1 MRNFAENMELERIA
15 FFAGSFDPFTVGH
28 QSVVERGLQLFD
40 RIVIGVGI
48 NAEKTAAEDIDARV
62 ADILEVFGDDPR
74 IEVEPYGELT
84 WEAARRMGCTHLLRG
99 VRSVADFEYERNMA
113 DANRNLSGLETV
125 ILFTLPEHSFISSSL
140 VRDLQRHGADT
151 TEFLPQ

>member
-1 MRNFAENMELERIA
+1 MERIA

-40 RIVIGVGI
+40 RIVIGIGVNSGKM
-48 NAEKTAAEDIDARV
+48 ATADVAARVEDILA
-62 ADILEVFGDDPR
+62 IFGDDPR
-74 IEVEPYGELT
+74 IEVEPYDCLT
-84 WEAARRMGCTHLLRG
+84 WEAARRLGCTHLLRG
-99 VRSVADFEYERNMA
+99 VRSVSDFEYERNMA

-125 ILFTLPEHSFISSSL
+125 ILFTLPEHSYISSSL

-151 TEFLPQ
+151 SEFLPQ